1 MPKTLISALA
11 AATILAGAMLTG
23 RAAAMPSA
31 APSPAPAR
39 TALVQEAAVLCGGNG
54 CAPVQ
59 TKQTQRKKFHPLG
72 YTKPI

>member
-1 MPKTLISALA
+1 
-11 AATILAGAMLTG
+11 MLTG
-23 RAAAMPSA
+23 RAAATPSA
-31 APSPAPAR
+31 ALSSAPAR
-39 TALVQEAAVLCGGNG
+39 TALVHEAAVLCGGNG

>member
-1 MPKTLISALA
+1 MPKMLFSALA
-11 AATILAGAMLTG
+11 AATILSGAMIAG
-23 RAAAMPSA
+23 RAAATPSDTLSA
-31 APSPAPAR
+31 APAR
-39 TALVQEAAVLCGGNG
+39 PALVHEAAVLCGGNG

>member
-1 MPKTLISALA
+1 MPKMLFSALA
-11 AATILAGAMLTG
+11 AATILSGAMVAG
-23 RAAAMPSA
+23 RAAAMPPDTLSA
-31 APSPAPAR
+31 ASAR

>member
-1 MPKTLISALA
+1 MSKTLFSALA
-11 AATILAGAMLTG
+11 AATVLSGATFAG
-23 RAAAMPSA
+23 RAVAMPSA
-31 APSPAPAR
+31 ALSSAPAR
-39 TALVQEAAVLCGGNG
+39 SALVHEAAVLCGGNG